1 MPRQAFPSPR
11 QARTLARGLGWF
23 SIGLGL
29 VELLAARRVAQAV
42 GLPGQAG
49 LVAACGVREL
59 ATGIGL
65 LRGARAAPW
74 LWGRV
79 AGDVVDA
86 TALATTLGTGMA
98 GPAPARAVLA
108 LGAVAGV
115 AAVDL
120 ACARALSGD
129 PLRPAVDYS
138 RRSGWPLPAAE
149 MRGAAL
155 DDFMPP
161 RDMRIPEA
169 LRPWGDGPDAG

>member
-1 MPRQAFPSPR
+1 MPQARNPFPSPR

-23 SIGLGL
+23 RIGLGL
-29 VELLAARRVAQAV
+29 VQLLAARRVARAV

-59 ATGIGL
+59 TTGIGL
-65 LRGARAAPW
+65 LRGARPAPW

-79 AGDVVDA
+79 AGDALDA
-86 TALATTLGTGMA
+86 TALTTGLNGRHS
-98 GPAPARAVLA
+98 ARAAVA

-115 AAVDL
+115 AALDL
-120 ACARALSGD
+120 ACARALSRAPQT
-129 PLRPAVDYS
+129 PLVDYS

-155 DDFMPP
+155 QDFTAP

-169 LRPWGDGPDAG
+169 LRPWRDGHVVG

>member
-1 MPRQAFPSPR
+1 MSQNTFPSPR

-29 VELLAARRVAQAV
+29 VELLAARRVARAV
-42 GLPGQAG
+42 GLPGQGA
-49 LVAACGVREL
+49 LVAVCGVREL

-65 LRGARAAPW
+65 LRGDQPDPW

-79 AGDVVDA
+79 GGDMLDAAALSTGLAGRERGA
-86 TALATTLGTGMA
+86 S
-98 GPAPARAVLA
+98 VLA

-115 AAVDL
+115 TAVDL
-120 ACARALSGD
+120 VCARALS
-129 PLRPAVDYS
+129 REQPAPAADYS
-138 RRSGWPLPAAE
+138 RRSGWPLPPAE

-155 DDFMPP
+155 EDFIPP

-169 LRPWGDGPDAG
+169 LRPWAAADSPAQ